1 MEALMGR
8 SEKVRVGSN
17 LAATPSAKLVDG
29 AGAREVAAI
38 GRAAAGKVVA
48 AKVRVS
54 RDGECGRKRLQLGR
68 C

>member
-1 MEALMGR
+1 MER

-17 LAATPSAKLVDG
+17 LAATPSAKLVDR

-38 GRAAAGKVVA
+38 VGAAAGKVVA

-54 RDGECGRKRLQLGR
+54 RDGECGRERLQRGR

>member
-1 MEALMGR
+1 MEALMER

-17 LAATPSAKLVDG
+17 LAATPSAKLVDR

-38 GRAAAGKVVA
+38 VGAAAGKVVA
-48 AKVRVS
+48 AKVSVS
-54 RDGECGRKRLQLGR
+54 RDGECGRERLQRKR

>member
-1 MEALMGR
+1 MEALMEK
-8 SEKVRVGSN
+8 SEKVRGIN

-38 GRAAAGKVVA
+38 VGTAAGKVVA

-54 RDGECGRKRLQLGR
+54 RDGEWWRERLPRGR